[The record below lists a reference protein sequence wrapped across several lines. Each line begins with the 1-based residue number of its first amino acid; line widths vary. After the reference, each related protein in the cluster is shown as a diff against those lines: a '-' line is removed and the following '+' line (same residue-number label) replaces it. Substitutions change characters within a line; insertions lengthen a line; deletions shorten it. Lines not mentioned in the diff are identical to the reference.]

1 MNFFDDER
9 KIIDFFQDS
18 SIFETWFP
26 TPSLGAVRIYKSI
39 HNRKKWNEWIY
50 NAGKSDPPPD
60 FYSKKFGLMMEV
72 MRVDDHTHVNERA
85 YWSILLMRKKAKYK
99 KRSDK
104 K

>member
-39 HNRKKWNEWIY
+39 HNRKSGTSGYTMQESLIHHPTFIP
-50 NAGKSDPPPD
+50 KS
-60 FYSKKFGLMMEV
+60 L
-72 MRVDDHTHVNERA
+72 A
-85 YWSILLMRKKAKYK
+85 L
-99 KRSDK
+99 
-104 K
+104 